1 MTSMCYDTVPKSI
14 EELMRHFGCSVHD
27 LPETLSLESPILAFK
42 AVMTQS
48 KKIVNLGDFVKVTSP
63 RVRPILFTSFYYN
76 IMLFFF

>member
-14 EELMRHFGCSVHD
+14 VELMKHFGCSVHD

-48 KKIVNLGDFVKVTSP
+48 KQIANIGEFVKVTSP
-63 RVRPILFTSFYYN
+63 RVRPILLTSFYYN
-76 IMLFFF
+76 IMFF